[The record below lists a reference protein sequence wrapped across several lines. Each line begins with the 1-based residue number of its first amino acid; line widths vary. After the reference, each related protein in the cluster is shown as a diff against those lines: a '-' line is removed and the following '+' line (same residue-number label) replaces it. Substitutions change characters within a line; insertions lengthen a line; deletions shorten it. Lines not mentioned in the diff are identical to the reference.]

1 MEWEG
6 KGIPPMEDSQSSQTQ
21 GQGLEGLRGKALWR
35 ALHREKVSCPSCGA
49 YISRRALRWK
59 HVCGKARAAL
69 NLEAM
74 RAKLDG
80 KAVDGFRSRAELDGA
95 PMKETNGDGGTAES
109 SADPSS

>member
-1 MEWEG
+1 MEWERERDS
-6 KGIPPMEDSQSSQTQ
+6 PMEDSQGSQT
-21 GQGLEGLRGKALWR
+21 QGLEGLRGKALWR
-35 ALHREKVSCPSCGA
+35 ALHREKVSCPSCGVS
-49 YISRRALRWK
+49 ISRRALRWR
-59 HVCGKARAAL
+59 HNCGKVKVVL

-109 SADPSS
+109 SADASS

>member
-6 KGIPPMEDSQSSQTQ
+6 KGIPPMEDSQSSQT
-21 GQGLEGLRGKALWR
+21 QGLEGLRGKALWR

>member
-6 KGIPPMEDSQSSQTQ
+6 KGIPPMEDSQSSQT
-21 GQGLEGLRGKALWR
+21 QGLEGLRGKALWR

-59 HVCGKARAAL
+59 HVCGKARAL

-95 PMKETNGDGGTAES
+95 PVKETNGDGGTAES